1 MWGIVAYVLRF
12 IIRVLAEFD
21 ELINQLEN
29 RFTYAKNNTVL
40 PELPKMEWIE
50 DFMVLVNKEIVY
62 LIKEV

>member
-21 ELINQLEN
+21 ELVNQLEN

-40 PELPKMEWIE
+40 PELPKWNGLGI
-50 DFMVLVNKEIVY
+50 LWC
-62 LIKEV
+62 